1 MLLRPASFLSAIG
14 LAWRFH
20 RASRR
25 GPTAHLAYLIE
36 ACVLRGWFTR
46 NNVQHV
52 HAQFGTNATAVA
64 ALCRA
69 LGGPP
74 YSFTT
79 HGPEEFDQ
87 PRALSLGEKVHR
99 AAFAVAVCWYGKS
112 QLQRW
117 CDSADWPKIH
127 VIGCGID
134 SAFSQDIQQFP
145 VPDHPRFVCVGRLE
159 AQKAHLVLLDAVKE
173 IQSDG
178 LAIEMVFVGEGSMRG
193 QLVNAIRAMGLE
205 STVRLA
211 GALSGD
217 AVRTEI
223 LNSRALVLSSFA
235 EGLPVVLMEAMALGR
250 PVIATWVAG
259 VPELVDS
266 SCGWLVP
273 AGDVSALA
281 SALRSAMHES
291 AANLET
297 MAEYG
302 KRKVTAAHSAEV
314 EGKNLYSLFSSS
326 GIES

>member
-1 MLLRPASFLSAIG
+1 LI
-14 LAWRFH
+14 
-20 RASRR
+20 
-25 GPTAHLAYLIE
+25 AHLAYLVE
-36 ACVLRGWFTR
+36 ACVLRGWLTQ

-52 HAQFGTNATAVA
+52 HAHFGTNATAVA

-87 PRALSLGEKVHR
+87 PRALSLTEKVHR
-99 AAFAVAVCWYGKS
+99 AAFAVTVCWYGKS

-117 CDSADWPKIH
+117 CDSADWSRIH

-134 SAFSQDIQQFP
+134 SAFSPDVQQTP
-145 VPDHPRFVCVGRLE
+145 VPEDPRFVCVGRLE
-159 AQKAHLVLLDAVKE
+159 AQKGHLVLLEAVKA
-173 IQSDG
+173 IRSDG

-193 QLVNAIRAMGLE
+193 QLERAIQAMGLAG
-205 STVRLA
+205 TVRLA
-211 GALSGD
+211 GALSGN
-217 AVRTEI
+217 AVREEI

-266 SCGWLVP
+266 SSGWLIP
-273 AGDVSALA
+273 AGDAPALA
-281 SALRSAMHES
+281 LAMKRAMRES
-291 AANLET
+291 AANLT
-297 MAEYG
+297 VMGQYG
-302 KRKVTAAHSAEV
+302 KRKVTSGHSADD
-314 EGKNLYSLFSSS
+314 EGKKLYSLFCGS
-326 GIES
+326 GIVS